1 MKYKV
6 KCLQWWGCNKA
17 IYEMKWQMYCGCF
30 GPLHFLYAKW
40 QRDYNAYT
48 TRSRIKNARD
58 KWRNEIF
65 IYAAYR
71 ITYTHTHTYTY
82 TTCVCVKSE
91 HTNHVQHINKCA
103 LCWAFKLKTSRL
115 HGLAETIWEWNP
127 FAIVLCAVY
136 VATYPAQTST
146 TGNTGRHWTVVDIKY
161 ITGSLQGIFPFC
173 CTPCACCFYFCFVC
187 STATTMI
194 AICKKRNAFGV
205 HLHTNTHTHTHAQ
218 LR

>member
-1 MKYKV
+1 M
-6 KCLQWWGCNKA
+6 WGYNKA
-17 IYEMKWQMYCGCF
+17 IYEIKWQMYCGCCS
-30 GPLHFLYAKW
+30 PLHFLYTKW

-48 TRSRIKNARD
+48 TRCCIKNARD

-71 ITYTHTHTYTY
+71 ITYTHTHTYT
-82 TTCVCVKSE
+82 TCVCVKSE
-91 HTNHVQHINKCA
+91 HTNHVQNINKCA

-115 HGLAETIWEWNP
+115 HGIAETIWEWNP
-127 FAIVLCAVY
+127 FAFVLCAVY
-136 VATYPAQTST
+136 VAAYPAQTCT
-146 TGNTGRHWTVVDIKY
+146 AGNTGRHWTIVEKVTYVDIKY
-161 ITGSLQGIFPFC
+161 VTRSLQGIFLFC

-187 STATTMI
+187 CTATTMI

-205 HLHTNTHTHTHAQ
+205 HLHTNTHTHTPTHPQ